1 MSRKQ
6 GKRNQ
11 RKQEKKRRAERA
23 KRAASPLPTAY
34 LGNKYRTGELAE
46 SHFFTERGIFQA
58 DLISKRKL
66 TDALVKSVLQQLI
79 LQLRHGRLTSLMELA
94 LFRYTVGQEEML
106 LNRSIRFQWLELSVE
121 DALPGRDSLI
131 GVLRSI
137 LGSIETWTTP
147 EPKSRGYLEYL
158 EGFLERLGITESS
171 FRVLDIDEAAGEEEL
186 SEELAAELMAE
197 FDKEDEEE
205 DDVEELLQP
214 VTDET
219 FLAELER
226 TEDLLLI
233 GRAWYRLDDPHLE
246 TLFRTTA
253 EKKIDAGE
261 AAEVA
266 EICRQLIQESPR
278 RSINAD
284 LTALMLQ
291 AAPGRL

>member
-219 FLAELER
+219 FLAELENR
-226 TEDLLLI
+226 GSVADRSCLVSV
-233 GRAWYRLDDPHLE
+233 GRSAFGNTLPHD
-246 TLFRTTA
+246 RR
-253 EKKIDAGE
+253 KKIDAGE